1 MEDGSREEHG
11 ELSNIVVRDMGL
23 KLLAMLCPRSGPKV
37 FQDASGDRRNGIPLV
52 PMDEGFLQNLPD
64 FLLGGKDF
72 VL

>member
-1 MEDGSREEHG
+1 M
-11 ELSNIVVRDMGL
+11 VV